1 MMIKTARDQE
11 VYNSYYQAGVKLAM
25 EQLGLLKMAEEG
37 DEELTTEEINREIES
52 RMPLVERMADSE
64 LGLDTLRPEELAE
77 EVDAGI
83 FQTRNG
89 TGELDDALAE
99 LERLSLDGS
108 GSEEA
113 NPRLR
118 NAIAN
123 ALAGN
128 TAREARG
135 ADAAPTDLPMTAT
148 DPGFYEAEMQRILS
162 DIDLGLPPAP
172 APQAPAPAAP
182 AASAPAPRAPAPAA
196 PAARAAAPMTIMDPG
211 YFDAEMERIT
221 SGMDLG
227 LPPAPQQMD
236 FQEYVVPRSSAPR
249 AAAPAPRAAAPMTIM
264 DPGYF
269 DAEMER
275 ITSGMDL
282 GLPPAPAPAPAAPAQ
297 QAQAPQAPAPQAPAP
312 AAPQQVT
319 FGRGGARNLTQAFRQ
334 LGIQGA
340 DRRQA
345 MQRLRSQGFDP
356 NKVRA
361 GQTLTR
367 EQLMGGGNIGNRV
380 FARLPGQVAARGRN
394 VRNPTPSAAT
404 ASNQTNRMI
413 SQAQR
418 APMQQ
423 LTSPSMRRGQT
434 RLNYPQPGVMQ
445 SSRPN
450 LATPARRQVSTPRMP
465 AEFRAM
471 APQSAQGRPNRG

>member
-37 DEELTTEEINREIES
+37 DAAELPPEQEDLPVQQMDFEPMDMVQQMDFEPMDMVQQMDFEPMDMVQQMDFEPMEMVQQMDFPEYVVPRSSEASPGSSEF
-52 RMPLVERMADSE
+52 DSA
-64 LGLDTLRPEELAE
+64 LQALRQQGGLDSAPMPTQQMDFEPMEMVQQMDFPEYVVPRSSEFDSALQALRQQ
-77 EVDAGI
+77 G
-83 FQTRNG
+83 G
-89 TGELDDALAE
+89 LDSA
-99 LERLSLDGS
+99 S
-108 GSEEA
+108 
-113 NPRLR
+113 
-118 NAIAN
+118 
-123 ALAGN
+123 
-128 TAREARG
+128 
-135 ADAAPTDLPMTAT
+135 AAPAPQA
-148 DPGFYEAEMQRILS
+148 PA
-162 DIDLGLPPAP
+162 PAP
-172 APQAPAPAAP
+172 APQAPAPA
-182 AASAPAPRAPAPAA
+182 
-196 PAARAAAPMTIMDPG
+196 
-211 YFDAEMERIT
+211 
-221 SGMDLG
+221 
-227 LPPAPQQMD
+227 
-236 FQEYVVPRSSAPR
+236 
-249 AAAPAPRAAAPMTIM
+249 
-264 DPGYF
+264 
-269 DAEMER
+269 
-275 ITSGMDL
+275 
-282 GLPPAPAPAPAAPAQ
+282 
-297 QAQAPQAPAPQAPAP
+297 PAPQAPAP
-312 AAPQQVT
+312 APAPQAQAPQQVT

-465 AEFRAM
+465 AEFKAM
-471 APQSAQGRPNRG
+471 APQSAQGRPNRS